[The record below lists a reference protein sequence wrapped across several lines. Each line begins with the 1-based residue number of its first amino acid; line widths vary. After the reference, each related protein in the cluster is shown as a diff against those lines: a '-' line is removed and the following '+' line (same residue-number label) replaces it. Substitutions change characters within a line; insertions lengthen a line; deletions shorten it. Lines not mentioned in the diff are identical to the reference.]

1 MLISII
7 RGLLNYLTQTSIST
21 NESMG
26 SPMFRDPISLLLS
39 QSLDAKLLKNKFKT
53 QLTDVVSDLLIL

>member
-39 QSLDAKLLKNKFKT
+39 QSLDAKLLKNKFQK
-53 QLTDVVSDLLIL
+53 QLTHVVSDLLIL